1 MASNNE
7 DCYWKYAYLAEAT
20 KLKYEFHSKR
30 QNELTHLP
38 QLNLALRSMWIF
50 QAETCSKSCED

>member
-20 KLKYEFHSKR
+20 KLKFHSKR